1 MNELKFLYEDDDI
14 LVCHKPAGMATEGAK
29 PGQMDVI
36 SAARNFIA
44 RRNRENKGGRQ
55 RDLPPY
61 IASVNRLD
69 KPVEGVLVLAKNKK
83 AASSLA
89 DQIKKRDVKKYYYAL
104 CYGIPDTHKET
115 ISDYIVRREDTKK
128 AFIVTKQEAES
139 YKDESIT
146 LKDGSRVRLIGG
158 SPKKADL
165 TYEIVR
171 QTEKTALLS
180 IHLGSGRFHQ
190 IRAQMAFR
198 GFPIVADNDYGS
210 RESLEYA
217 KSLMVKDICLAA
229 YRYEII
235 HPVTGRSMSF
245 QIKPE
250 NSAIRMLL
258 DV

>member
-1 MNELKFLYEDDDI
+1 MNEIKFLYEDDDI
-14 LVCHKPAGMATEGAK
+14 LVCHKPAGMATEGAR

-44 RRNRENKGGRQ
+44 HRNRENKKGRQ

-89 DQIKKRDVKKYYYAL
+89 DQIKKREVKKYYYAL
-104 CYGIPDTHKET
+104 CYGIPGTGRET
-115 ISDYIVRREDTKK
+115 ISDYIIRREDTKK
-128 AFIVTKQEAES
+128 AFIVTKEEAES
-139 YKDESIT
+139 FAEDSIT
-146 LKDGSRVRLIGG
+146 LTDGSRVRLIGG
-158 SPKKADL
+158 PPRKADL

-171 QTEKTALLS
+171 ETEKTALLS

-198 GFPIVADNDYGS
+198 GFPIVGDRDYGS
-210 RESLEYA
+210 NESLEYA
-217 KSLMVKDICLAA
+217 ESLQVKNICLAA
-229 YRYEII
+229 YRYEIV

-250 NSAIRMLL
+250 NSAIRQLL